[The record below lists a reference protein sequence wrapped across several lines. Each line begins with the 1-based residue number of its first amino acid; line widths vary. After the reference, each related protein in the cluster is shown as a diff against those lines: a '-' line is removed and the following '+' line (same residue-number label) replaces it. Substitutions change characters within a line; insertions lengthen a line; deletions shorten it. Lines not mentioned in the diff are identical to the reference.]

1 MCRAECAEQRCE
13 VMLDGSEAEAVCA
26 GTARDGGGSLDR
38 TDKTIVL
45 LLLLL
50 CCSAALFWKTAF
62 EMWGAGDAGSLR
74 LQRVDR
80 LVWVYTGTLHRREAV
95 PG

>member
-26 GTARDGGGSLDR
+26 GSARDGGGSLDR
-38 TDKTIVL
+38 TDKTI
-45 LLLLL
+45 
-50 CCSAALFWKTAF
+50 TAF